1 MSVALA
7 VPVFLLGLVV
17 TITSSLVLARGF
29 DRIGERLGFS
39 EALLGI
45 VTALGADAPEISSA
59 VAAIVAGHIDT
70 GVGVVIGSNV
80 FNLAALLGVSA
91 VIAGRVRIH
100 RHGLVL
106 SGGVAIAA
114 AFFGTLL
121 VVRWLPDW
129 AALLLVFGVLAPY
142 VALSSLRRRGI
153 ERLPRPLR
161 AAVTEEQR
169 DARLDEYAGRGGPND
184 VLNVVVALAA
194 VVGGATAMVL
204 AAQSLGRQWGI
215 ADVIIGTIV
224 LAALTGIPNA
234 IAAIRLALHGRG
246 AACVSESLN
255 SNNANLLVGLCI
267 PAVILGI
274 GSPSGVERFAALS
287 MLVLTAFAVVLA
299 YGRGGLT
306 RRDGAAIIALY
317 TVFVVVV
324 VAAA

>member
-59 VAAIVAGHIDT
+59 VAAIVAGHNDT
-70 GVGVVIGSNV
+70 GVGVVVGSNV
-80 FNLAALLGVSA
+80 FNLAALLGLSA
-91 VIAGRVRIH
+91 VIARRVHIH

-106 SGGVAIAA
+106 SGGVAIVAA
-114 AFFGTLL
+114 LFGALL
-121 VVRWLPDW
+121 VVRWLPAW
-129 AALLLVFGVLAPY
+129 AAFVLVAGVLVPY
-142 VALSSLRRRGI
+142 VALSSLRGRQI

-161 AAVTEEQR
+161 AAVREEQR
-169 DARLDEYAGRGGPND
+169 DARLDEHAGRGGAND
-184 VLNVVVALAA
+184 LLNVTVALAA

-204 AAQSLGRQWGI
+204 AAQSVGHRWHVS
-215 ADVIIGTIV
+215 DVIIGTLV
-224 LAALTGIPNA
+224 LAALTGIPNT

-246 AACVSESLN
+246 AACLSESLN

-274 GSPSGVERFAALS
+274 GSASGVERFAALS
-287 MLVLTAFAVVLA
+287 MLLLTAFAVVLA
-299 YGRGGLT
+299 YMRGGLT

-317 TVFVVVV
+317 AAFTIVVV
-324 VAAA
+324 VAA

>member
-1 MSVALA
+1 VSVALA
-7 VPVFLLGLVV
+7 VPVFLLGVVV
-17 TITSSLVLARGF
+17 TVTSSLVLARGF

-59 VAAIVAGHIDT
+59 VAAIVAGHNDT
-70 GVGVVIGSNV
+70 GVGVVVGSNV
-80 FNLAALLGVSA
+80 FNLAALLGLSA

-106 SGGVAIAA
+106 SGGVATAA
-114 AFFGTLL
+114 ALFGTLL
-121 VVRWLPDW
+121 VVRWLPGW
-129 AALLLVFGVLAPY
+129 AALLLVFSVLAPY
-142 VALSSLRRRGI
+142 VALSSLRRGSI

-169 DARLDEYAGRGGPND
+169 DARLDEYAGRGGAKD

-204 AAQSLGRQWGI
+204 SAQSLGRHWGV

-246 AACVSESLN
+246 AACFSESFN

-274 GSPSGVERFAALS
+274 GSPSGVVRFAALS
-287 MLVLTAFAVVLA
+287 MLLLTALSALLA
-299 YGRGGLT
+299 YGRAGLA

-317 TVFVVVV
+317 AVFVVVV